1 MSIVITVTVRS
12 RSCQIRNEGTLI
24 LIRVYAGKQAYPWIE
39 EGGCHEDKYRQNK
52 KPETECAPHDLI
64 KARLFGS
71 ILRSKEEM
79 KHKIG
84 FSI

>member
-1 MSIVITVTVRS
+1 
-12 RSCQIRNEGTLI
+12 
-24 LIRVYAGKQAYPWIE
+24 VYAGKQAYPWIE
-39 EGGCHEDKYRQNK
+39 EGGCHEDKDGQNK

-84 FSI
+84 FSIRKEGEHLGYTAFTSDLNVINIE